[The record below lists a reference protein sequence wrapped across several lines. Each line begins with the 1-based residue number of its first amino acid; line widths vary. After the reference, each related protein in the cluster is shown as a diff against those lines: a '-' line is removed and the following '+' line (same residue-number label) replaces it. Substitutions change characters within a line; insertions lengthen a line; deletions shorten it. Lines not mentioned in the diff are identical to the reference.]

1 MPLRCARC
9 AKKRAWLQTAIDIL
23 LFLHNNPG
31 ATPRAI
37 SAPIASSSPRWFRC
51 TWKTWCRAAISAA
64 KACRRTGRKCRLLLT
79 AQALPVVEKGLALQ
93 AAFTAQMFAGLSKE
107 DLASGQRCLAAV
119 TQNIQAINQKGSA

>member
-9 AKKRAWLQTAIDIL
+9 AKKRA
-23 LFLHNNPG
+23 
-31 ATPRAI
+31 
-37 SAPIASSSPRWFRC
+37 
-51 TWKTWCRAAISAA
+51 
-64 KACRRTGRKCRLLLT
+64 CRRPQSTFCCFCTTIRDTARDICTYRQLKPALVSLYVENLVQSGHLRRESVPEDRRKCRLLLT

-119 TQNIQAINQKGSA
+119 TQNIQTINQKGSA